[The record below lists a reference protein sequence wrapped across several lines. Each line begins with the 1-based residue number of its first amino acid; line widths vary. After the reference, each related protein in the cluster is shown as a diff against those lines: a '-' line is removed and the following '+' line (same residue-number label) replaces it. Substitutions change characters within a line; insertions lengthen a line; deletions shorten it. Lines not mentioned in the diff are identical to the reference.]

1 VLLDVACRYPQ
12 LQLDLSFTDRVVDLV
27 EENFDLA
34 VRIAPLAARAG
45 LIARRLGTMKLLTRR
60 HAPLAAHPEWPRGA
74 RSRGGHGRPRG
85 PRGLPRREG
94 SEFAV
99 RATPAD

>member
-34 VRIAPLAARAG
+34 VRIAHWRRGRA
-45 LIARRLGTMKLLTRR
+45 
-60 HAPLAAHPEWPRGA
+60 
-74 RSRGGHGRPRG
+74 
-85 PRGLPRREG
+85 
-94 SEFAV
+94 
-99 RATPAD
+99 